1 MKSNLWENSSDGTA
15 FLLAL
20 EKPSFAPETKRM
32 LNDMKPVIFAAVL
45 LLATGCSAPATR
57 PTSTP
62 RRVATCVVEP
72 REDIN
77 AGVYVGVI
85 EEENSAALSFPVA
98 GTLQRMCV
106 DEGDR
111 VRKGDLLAEL
121 DPTSARQTFDA
132 ARAALDQASDASD
145 RLQQLYEAKSLPE
158 IKWIEAQTR
167 LQQARSAFAIA
178 EKNLAD
184 CRLYAP
190 FAGVVGQR
198 RMSVGE
204 TALPGV
210 PALTLLEI
218 GRVKVRFSVPEQEI
232 AAMETDCRV
241 RGVVPALDEEAFV
254 AGPIEKAAVAN
265 PAAHTYEV
273 RAALDNRNGRLLP
286 GMVCR
291 VTVMPASAVEEIAV
305 PVRAVQQSGD
315 GSRFVWLVQGDSVV
329 RADVRTGRFVE
340 NGIVIEAGLHPG
352 DRIVVDGMQKIG
364 QGSKV
369 VLQ

>member
-1 MKSNLWENSSDGTA
+1 MKSNLWINSSDEAA
-15 FLLAL
+15 FLLAV
-20 EKPSFAPETKRM
+20 EKASFAPETKR
-32 LNDMKPVIFAAVL
+32 NKSDMKRVIFGSVL
-45 LLATGCSAPATR
+45 LLAAGCSSSTNSQAPA
-57 PTSTP
+57 PL
-62 RRVATCVVEP
+62 RVGTIVVKPCVE
-72 REDIN
+72 IN
-77 AGVYVGVI
+77 ADNYVGVI

-98 GTLQRMCV
+98 GTLSRVCV

-132 ARAALDQASDASD
+132 ARAALEQASDASE
-145 RLQQLYEAKSLPE
+145 RLQQLYDAKSLPE

-210 PALTLLEI
+210 PALTLLETAA
-218 GRVKVRFSVPEQEI
+218 VKVRFSVPEQEI
-232 AAMETDCRV
+232 AALTADSRIRV
-241 RGVVPALDEEAFV
+241 VVPALGETPFV
-254 AGPIEKAAVAN
+254 AGRPEKGAVAN
-265 PAAHTYEV
+265 PAAHTYDV
-273 RAALDNRNGRLLP
+273 RASLENRDQRLLP

-291 VTVMPASAVEEIAV
+291 VTVTPQSAVEEFAL
-305 PVRAVQQSGD
+305 PARAVQQTGD
-315 GSRFVWLVQGDSVV
+315 GGRFVWRVEGDSVV
-329 RADVRTGRFVE
+329 RADVRTGRFVG
-340 NGIVIEAGLHPG
+340 NDIVIEEGVRTG
-352 DRIVVDGMQKIG
+352 DRIVIDGMQKIG